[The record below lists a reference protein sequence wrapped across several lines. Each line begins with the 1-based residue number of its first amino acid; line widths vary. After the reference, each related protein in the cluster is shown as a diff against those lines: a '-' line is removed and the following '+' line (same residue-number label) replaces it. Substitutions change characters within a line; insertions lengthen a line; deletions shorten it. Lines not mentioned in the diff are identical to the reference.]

1 MKQQI
6 IQKRGTELS
15 GEELQQ
21 INDAIYREFKAQSLS
36 LEHLQRKIFFL
47 LKKNEA
53 ILAMGAVMKVAPV
66 KFDQAVFTI
75 YGVLNIIANEK
86 GQGYGKAVVTAIKKY
101 LLENDMTGIGFCMLK
116 NKPFYEKC
124 GFAVAEHATHQFVHK
139 SDNGEIRNEDG
150 QIIFYVD
157 SSDQFMK
164 KVLSQPNKEVILPTS
179 GLW

>member
-21 INDAIYREFKAQSLS
+21 INDAIYREFKVQPLS
-36 LEHLQRKIFFL
+36 LESLQKKMFFL
-47 LKKNEA
+47 LQENEK
-53 ILAMGAVMKVAPV
+53 ILAMGAIMKVTPV
-66 KFDQAVFTI
+66 KFENGTYTLFGI
-75 YGVLNIIANEK
+75 MNIIANEK

-164 KVLSQPNKEVILPTS
+164 KVLAQPNKEVILPTS